1 MDPISVTQLLQRID
15 DGEEAA
21 REQLAGEVYGELHR
35 MACRYLS
42 QERVDHTLQPTA
54 LVSELYLG
62 LFRENTPLKLK
73 DRNHLLTTAARAM
86 RRLLIDHARS
96 KNSAKRGGGADRV
109 DLDHIMDFYE
119 ERGVEMLELDEALTR
134 LSAMD
139 PNLAQVVELRFFAG
153 RTNAQTAE
161 IMGLSERSIERAWST
176 ARAWLRNQLSAD
188 SGESPGGSQ
197 FS

>member
-1 MDPISVTQLLQRID
+1 MNPDLVTQLLQRID
-15 DGEEAA
+15 RGEDAA

-42 QERVDHTLQPTA
+42 RERADHTLQPTA

-62 LFRENTPLKLK
+62 LFREGSPVKLK

-96 KNSAKRGGGADRV
+96 KNSDKRGGAFERI
-109 DLDHIMDFYE
+109 DLDHIVAYYE
-119 ERGVEMLELDEALTR
+119 DRGLVMLELDEALTR
-134 LSAMD
+134 LADMD
-139 PNLAQVVELRFFAG
+139 PSLAQVVELRFFGG

-161 IMGLSERSIERAWST
+161 VLGLSERSVDRAWST
-176 ARAWLRNQLSAD
+176 ARAWLRNQLSGD
-188 SGESPGGSQ
+188 PGSPEDRTQ